1 MCDSVNIS
9 FLRLNDIMDH
19 SLIDKQYTNTLTELL
34 KATDGYFVWLTITIN
49 HLSRGTH
56 ALSRVSTF
64 SGWQPRQRS
73 LDLQSHWLT
82 TRSSLPYPS
91 EVRSPP
97 ASPYSLNPPESS
109 CCRPLPHAFA
119 RLVKQKHGLGGS
131 EIWPRIMLPFQPT
144 GTTRDS
150 AALLLFK
157 SQPREWALLCFI
169 RQGWAYVGQQRVY
182 NSLQTKDCCEV
193 IFTNKKGEYASLR
206 CPLSGLQ
213 CAMLCVF
220 EHALFLTALCVI

>member
-34 KATDGYFVWLTITIN
+34 KATDGYFVWLTIIIN

-150 AALLLFK
+150 AALLLLKANLGNEHFCVLFARAERMWDSSESITAFRQK
-157 SQPREWALLCFI
+157 TAAKLYSQIKRVSTPVCGVRSLDCNAPCF
-169 RQGWAYVGQQRVY
+169 AYSNTRY
-182 NSLQTKDCCEV
+182 
-193 IFTNKKGEYASLR
+193 F
-206 CPLSGLQ
+206 
-213 CAMLCVF
+213 
-220 EHALFLTALCVI
+220 